1 MTLENLFAQ
10 AAQGRTFLAM
20 CVCGL
25 LLGLMTQIARWLR
38 GKKPWLGLL
47 GDAAAALSLGPLML
61 GVLLRSGAG
70 LRAYAILGLLIGLTL
85 YAAGLGRLLTRL
97 ARAVRIPFRHRPKPD
112 S

>member
-38 GKKPWLGLL
+38 GRKPWLGLL

-70 LRAYAILGLLIGLTL
+70 LRAYAALGLLIGLTL
-85 YAAGLGRLLTRL
+85 YAAGLGRLLARL
-97 ARAVRIPFRHRPKPD
+97 ERAVRLHLFRRQK
-112 S
+112 SES